1 MVTLQILVLPFLVR
15 VQVGQHNETSASER
29 RFSFSL
35 RPLLSAPS
43 FRERHRSAAVAV
55 RSPGFVLPSRK
66 TGTVPTGIGD
76 TSRSIRS
83 ILHHISFVPARSSA
97 DSGKKATVRRQRSS
111 AAGGD
116 GTGTAAS
123 GDALPQA
130 TRTRTATEKGTK
142 QKTASP
148 GPRGERFPA
157 ARQRADT
164 PSEILRSGTDT
175 APPFDP
181 ESPTEPHNPNFGL
194 TARLKV
200 RTAFGAARRQCSQGI
215 PERPVRFPPRRPG
228 TPPGIPAATERPA
241 ALFPER
247 ETNRSRVPSHPPV
260 RREGVFHR
268 KTGRIVS
275 RPLQTRHRASGS
287 HGRTGQKERTER
299 HAPPERSSP
308 LPADRHRNPI
318 FRCVPGHPRNKVAGG
333 VGKSGGKPLFLTLE
347 ET

>member
-1 MVTLQILVLPFLVR
+1 MEVF
-15 VQVGQHNETSASER
+15 
-29 RFSFSL
+29 FF
-35 RPLLSAPS
+35 
-43 FRERHRSAAVAV
+43 AAVAAFRAFVPRAAPFGRGCGSISGLRSSLKENRHCPDGNRRPLPEHPIYLTSHLV
-55 RSPGFVLPSRK
+55 RSGLFLRRFREKSDRPQPLPHR
-66 TGTVPTGIGD
+66 
-76 TSRSIRS
+76 
-83 ILHHISFVPARSSA
+83 
-97 DSGKKATVRRQRSS
+97 S

-130 TRTRTATEKGTK
+130 TRTGTATEKGTK
-142 QKTASP
+142 QKTAPSP

-164 PSEILRSGTDT
+164 PSEVLRSGTDT

-228 TPPGIPAATERPA
+228 TPPGIPSATEQPA

-247 ETNRSRVPSHPPV
+247 ETKPKSGCLRVDRFADKAFFTRRPGASFPV
-260 RREGVFHR
+260 RSGHD
-268 KTGRIVS
+268 TGH
-275 RPLQTRHRASGS
+275 PDCTDAP
-287 HGRTGQKERTER
+287 GRTGRT
-299 HAPPERSSP
+299 PPERPSP
-308 LPADRHRNPI
+308 LPAGRHRNPI
-318 FRCVPGHPRNKVAGG
+318 FRCVPGHPPNKVAGG